1 MNLALGASETDA
13 TLGAAAAIGTILDP
27 FVDANETAITLEDK
41 PINGN
46 VIDAALASSGRTINL
61 TTFQVAGDSTT
72 YNAGQSTNIAGV
84 GTITIAANGDYT
96 FTPVAN
102 YNGTVPTVTYSLSDD
117 SGATV
122 GDTSTLNITVTPVN
136 DPPIDGDE
144 IKRVERNTTLIVS
157 AAGGLLANTVADV
170 EGSSLSIIEFTVD
183 GVLYPVT
190 PNAPGEVVIAGKGK
204 LTINSDGS
212 YRYEPVAGYTGEIPV
227 ATYVISDGNGG
238 FDTSTLTLRV
248 PPIVRPAAVDDEY
261 SVLKGGTVTLT
272 PLRLDS
278 HPDGVNLGIV
288 SINGVILTPGTAQV
302 IQVTEGTVNVSA
314 AGEITFTPNA
324 SFTGTVTIPY
334 VISDGQGGTATANEI
349 ITVKDNIP
357 YVRNISQP
365 PFIAKPFEHPPLK
378 MGYYEFNTV
387 VLDFNGAY
395 GGINQFSL
403 PHGETTLR
411 RGALQYSN
419 HTPYVEFDRVGD
431 ELQNAQRTIDTNAI
445 LSPPS
450 NEMLPNSALPPDE
463 QLDSSDTEI
472 SIPPPSA
479 LVGGKGDIKF
489 TAYTKNGKPLPDWVK
504 FNRVNGN
511 FEIFSSDE
519 AMEPVEIQV
528 IGTDTKGNQAETKPN
543 NKPPVKP
550 VPKTAF
556 VGKESLTSQIK
567 SALTFGKG

>member
-1 MNLALGASETDA
+1 VITFTAANDTIFEQSESFSVTISAPVNA
-13 TLGAAAAIGTILDP
+13 TLGTTAATGTILDDVP
-27 FVDANETAITLEDK
+27 VDPNDINTVTKDTTLSVAANAGLLVGATDSQGDTLTIT
-41 PINGN
+41 
-46 VIDAALASSGRTINL
+46 SYT
-61 TTFQVAGDSTT
+61 VAG
-72 YNAGQSTNIAGV
+72 IAGTPTIGSPFAIPGV
-84 GTITIAANGDYT
+84 GA
-96 FTPVAN
+96 
-102 YNGTVPTVTYSLSDD
+102 
-117 SGATV
+117 
-122 GDTSTLNITVTPVN
+122 
-136 DPPIDGDE
+136 
-144 IKRVERNTTLIVS
+144 
-157 AAGGLLANTVADV
+157 
-170 EGSSLSIIEFTVD
+170 
-183 GVLYPVT
+183 
-190 PNAPGEVVIAGKGK
+190 

-212 YRYEPVAGYTGEIPV
+212 YIFVPAANYTGPIPV
-227 ATYVISDGNGG
+227 VTYTISDGISGA
-238 FDTSTLTLRV
+238 DTSTLTLTMNK
-248 PPIVRPAAVDDEY
+248 VDDVE
-261 SVLKGGTVTLT
+261 VTSMVS
-272 PLRLDS
+272 RLI
-278 HPDGVNLGIV
+278 P
-288 SINGVILTPGTAQV
+288 TA
-302 IQVTEGTVNVSA
+302 
-314 AGEITFTPNA
+314 PNM
-324 SFTGTVTIPY
+324 
-334 VISDGQGGTATANEI
+334 Q
-349 ITVKDNIP
+349 
-357 YVRNISQP
+357 
-365 PFIAKPFEHPPLK
+365 KPFEHPPLK

-431 ELQNAQRTIDTNAI
+431 ELQNAQRTINTNAI

-450 NEMLPNSALPPDE
+450 NDMLPNSVLPPDE

-472 SIPPPSA
+472 SIPPPST
-479 LVGGKGDIKF
+479 LVGGKGDQKF
-489 TAYTKNGKPLPDWVK
+489 TAYAKNGKPLPDWIK

>member
-1 MNLALGASETDA
+1 
-13 TLGAAAAIGTILDP
+13 
-27 FVDANETAITLEDK
+27 
-41 PINGN
+41 
-46 VIDAALASSGRTINL
+46 VIDAGLSSPSRIITL

-72 YNAGQSTNIAGV
+72 YNAGQSATIAGV
-84 GTITIAANGDYT
+84 GSITIAANGTYT
-96 FTPVAN
+96 FIPATN
-102 YNGTVPTVTYSLSDD
+102 FNGVVPTVTYSLTDD
-117 SGATV
+117 AGATV
-122 GDTSTLNITVTPVN
+122 GDTSTLTITVTPVN
-136 DPPIDGDE
+136 DPPVDPNDTNTV
-144 IKRVERNTTLIVS
+144 IKDATLTV
-157 AAGGLLANTVADV
+157 AANAGLLVGATDV
-170 EGSSLSIIEFTVD
+170 EGDTLTITGYTVA
-183 GVLYPVT
+183 GVPGT
-190 PNAPGEVVIAGKGK
+190 PTIGSPFAIPGVGA
-204 LTINSDGS
+204 LTINADGS
-212 YRYEPVAGYTGEIPV
+212 YSFTPEIDYTGLIPV
-227 ATYVISDGNGG
+227 ATYTISDGNGG
-238 FDTSTLTLRV
+238 TDTSTLTLTMSEV
-248 PPIVRPAAVDDEY
+248 NDVDVV
-261 SVLKGGTVTLT
+261 S
-272 PLRLDS
+272 
-278 HPDGVNLGIV
+278 IV
-288 SINGVILTPGTAQV
+288 SRHIPTA
-302 IQVTEGTVNVSA
+302 
-314 AGEITFTPNA
+314 PNMQK
-324 SFTGTVTIPY
+324 PY
-334 VISDGQGGTATANEI
+334 
-349 ITVKDNIP
+349 
-357 YVRNISQP
+357 
-365 PFIAKPFEHPPLK
+365 EHPPLK